1 MKRIY
6 VRNKQLFFI
15 LILWLDY
22 PNTNAKQK
30 TVEKLKQYQ
39 ENALKI
45 HTENTE
51 YIVEQNNDVESE
63 YDTKTFIA
71 SKIEEEK
78 GILKIDQ

>member
-1 MKRIY
+1 M
-6 VRNKQLFFI
+6 
-15 LILWLDY
+15 
-22 PNTNAKQK
+22 
-30 TVEKLKQYQ
+30 KQYQ

>member
-1 MKRIY
+1 MKRNY
-6 VRNKQLFFI
+6 VRNKQLFLI

-63 YDTKTFIA
+63 YDTKNFIA
-71 SKIEEEK
+71 SKIDEGK
-78 GILKIDQ
+78 GIV